1 MGDNV
6 SFKVFLKGTDED
18 EVKVINTQNS
28 LKHPDHFLQ
37 VRRFV
42 VDKAVSTSYEY
53 LVGKLGTV
61 FPQLRAGAFS
71 LTWTDGDGDKVS
83 RVV

>member
-1 MGDNV
+1 M
-6 SFKVFLKGTDED
+6 
-18 EVKVINTQNS
+18 
-28 LKHPDHFLQ
+28 
-37 VRRFV
+37 
-42 VDKAVSTSYEY
+42 DKAVSSSYDY

-83 RVV
+83 RNDEDDSFSFFNVLII